1 MHSLITMSQISV
13 AEAAV
18 VRARTARPAWERYSR
33 SSFYAI
39 PDARTAAVLRRHA
52 MGRVEDAYTAFRLT
66 ARQIGTRVAV
76 GEDGPRL
83 IDNVATSDLKA
94 SLRDI
99 CAFQID

>member
-1 MHSLITMSQISV
+1 M
-13 AEAAV
+13 
-18 VRARTARPAWERYSR
+18 VRARTARPAWEGYSR
-33 SSFYAI
+33 SSFYAV
-39 PDARTAAVLRRHA
+39 PDARTVAVLRQHA
-52 MGRVEDAYTAFRLT
+52 VGRVEDAHTNTAFRLT

-94 SLRDI
+94 SLEDI